1 MYIKKKVTTQ
11 DDSLSRE
18 WMGKKRSA
26 EGILG
31 EGGSFRVIREGLGGV
46 MGSALWPEG
55 TEGTRSADRGQEPSD
70 HCNANNDYINKALT
84 PGLYESLIHALLNV
98 FSSYVHIMI
107 TILQMWWMRRRKSF
121 AQGHMANK
129 RCLGNLGAVLPS
141 A

>member
-46 MGSALWPEG
+46 MGSAL
-55 TEGTRSADRGQEPSD
+55 
-70 HCNANNDYINKALT
+70 
-84 PGLYESLIHALLNV
+84 
-98 FSSYVHIMI
+98 
-107 TILQMWWMRRRKSF
+107 
-121 AQGHMANK
+121 
-129 RCLGNLGAVLPS
+129 
-141 A
+141 